1 MNSVYILRAI
11 CIVSTLLMAGF
22 AFLWHHEVRA
32 REIVEHTL
40 GNALAEN
47 IALTGEIEDVRMA
60 RDEART
66 QRDKLNR
73 ENATL
78 HTVLEKV
85 QVATPIPVRPV
96 RKPAKKEG
104 ASE

>member
-1 MNSVYILRAI
+1 
-11 CIVSTLLMAGF
+11 MAGF

-40 GNALAEN
+40 GNALTEN
-47 IALTGEIEDVRMA
+47 LELKVERNGA
-60 RDEART
+60 RA

-78 HTVLEKV
+78 HAALEKV
-85 QVATPIPVRPV
+85 QMATPIPARPA
-96 RKPAKKEG
+96 RKSAKKEG
-104 ASE
+104 VSE

>member
-1 MNSVYILRAI
+1 MNSVYILI
-11 CIVSTLLMAGF
+11 VISIVSTLLMAGF

-40 GNALAEN
+40 GDALAEN
-47 IALTGEIEDVRMA
+47 MVLKGA
-60 RDEART
+60 RDGARL
-66 QRDKLNR
+66 QRDKLNH

-78 HTVLEKV
+78 HAALEKV
-85 QVATPIPVRPV
+85 QMTAPIPVRPV

-104 ASE
+104 ETTQ